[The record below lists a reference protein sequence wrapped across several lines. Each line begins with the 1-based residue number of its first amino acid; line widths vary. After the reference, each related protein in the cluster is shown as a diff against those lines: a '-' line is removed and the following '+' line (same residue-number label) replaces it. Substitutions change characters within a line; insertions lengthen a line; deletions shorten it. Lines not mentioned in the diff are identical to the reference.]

1 MKKAKQGILFLIISI
16 AVVVFDYAVKFIV
29 RKSISPGQS
38 IILLKNVL
46 HITYVKNFGAGF
58 GIFQGKTNI
67 LIWFSVIAIGIIL
80 FYYDKIIEKKS
91 LQVASAL
98 ILGGTV
104 SNLIDR
110 IFLGFVVD
118 YIDFRIWPVFNI
130 GDSCITIGALILII
144 YLIKQE
150 K

>member
-1 MKKAKQGILFLIISI
+1 MKKGKQGILFLIISI
-16 AVVVFDYAVKFIV
+16 AVVVSDHIIKFMV
-29 RKSISPGQS
+29 RNNINSGQS
-38 IILLKNVL
+38 VPLLKNFL

-58 GIFQGKTNI
+58 GIFQGMTSI

-91 LQVASAL
+91 LQIASAL
-98 ILGGTV
+98 ILGGAI

-118 YIDFRIWPVFNI
+118 YLDFIIWPVFNI
-130 GDSCITIGALILII
+130 ADSCITIGALILIVS
-144 YLIKQE
+144 LIKQE